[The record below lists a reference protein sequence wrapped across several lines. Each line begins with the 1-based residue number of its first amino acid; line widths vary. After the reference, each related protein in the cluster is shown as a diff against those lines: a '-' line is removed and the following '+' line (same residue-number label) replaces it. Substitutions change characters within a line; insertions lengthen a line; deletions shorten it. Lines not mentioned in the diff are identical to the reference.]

1 VADGSASWK
10 EELVKVADRLESKT
24 KQRRWTART
33 DYLIERDF
41 VVGAYALR
49 KLIAARDVSNAVT
62 HAPIPVRRFVVN
74 AIPPPSAGD
83 ISEFY
88 DFDNGSRK
96 TLSIEE
102 LCDEIL
108 HSFVFEFC
116 CGETDDL
123 FDGIFLSSERNKNEF
138 VYLLLASD
146 FIALCG
152 DVGIGDAQRR

>member
-1 VADGSASWK
+1 LWK

-49 KLIAARDVSNAVT
+49 KLIAAGEVSNAVT
-62 HAPIPVRRFVVN
+62 NMPIPVRRFEAN
-74 AIPPPSAGD
+74 TNPPKTADD
-83 ISEFY
+83 ISDSY
-88 DFDNGSRK
+88 DFDTGSRK
-96 TLSIEE
+96 TLSIEDV
-102 LCDEIL
+102 CDEIL
-108 HSFVFEFC
+108 HSFVFVFC

-138 VYLLLASD
+138 IYLLLASD

>member
-1 VADGSASWK
+1 
-10 EELVKVADRLESKT
+10 
-24 KQRRWTART
+24 
-33 DYLIERDF
+33 
-41 VVGAYALR
+41 
-49 KLIAARDVSNAVT
+49 
-62 HAPIPVRRFVVN
+62 VN
-74 AIPPPSAGD
+74 AIPPPSADD
-83 ISEFY
+83 IFQSY

-108 HSFVFEFC
+108 HSFVFVFC

-146 FIALCG
+146 FIGLCG
-152 DVGIGDAQRR
+152 DVGIGDAPRR

>member
-10 EELVKVADRLESKT
+10 EELVKVAGRLESKT
-24 KQRRWTART
+24 KQRRWAART

-49 KLIAARDVSNAVT
+49 KLIAAGDVSNAVT
-62 HAPIPVRRFVVN
+62 HVPIPVRRFEVN
-74 AIPPPSAGD
+74 ADPPDTADD
-83 ISEFY
+83 ISDSY

-108 HSFVFEFC
+108 HSVVFVFC

-123 FDGIFLSSERNKNEF
+123 FDGIFLSSDRNKNEF

>member
-24 KQRRWTART
+24 KQQRWTDRT
-33 DYLIERDF
+33 DSLIERDF

-49 KLIAARDVSNAVT
+49 KLIAAGEVSNAVT
-62 HAPIPVRRFVVN
+62 RVPIPVRRFEAN
-74 AIPPPSAGD
+74 ANPPKTTTD
-83 ISEFY
+83 ISGLY
-88 DFDNGSRK
+88 DLDNGSRK
-96 TLSIEE
+96 TLSIDE
-102 LCDEIL
+102 LCGEIL
-108 HSFVFEFC
+108 HSVVFAFC

-123 FDGIFLSSERNKNEF
+123 FDGIFLSSERTKNEF

>member
-1 VADGSASWK
+1 MADGSASWK
-10 EELVKVADRLESKT
+10 EELVKVAERLEAKT
-24 KQRRWTART
+24 KQRRWTDRT

-49 KLIAARDVSNAVT
+49 KLVAAGDVSDSVKQG
-62 HAPIPVRRFVVN
+62 PVPVRRFDLTGK
-74 AIPPPSAGD
+74 PPLSTDD
-83 ISEFY
+83 ISDSY
-88 DFDNGSRK
+88 DLDNGSRR

-108 HSFVFEFC
+108 HSFVFAFC

-146 FIALCG
+146 YIALCG
-152 DVGIGDAQRR
+152 DVGMGDAQRR